1 MAMTSSKLLIVVA
14 GNFYFIF
21 SHYQLTHLITCYSY
35 DRKCCEASLPRYL
48 SEYNV
53 SFEGQECAYGLIIAV
68 RLGYWNLTIKDV
80 KHLNEVPAVLEWE
93 IPFDTFYSNISF
105 FRDPDIVSCYDT
117 YLKHSLNNSSQ
128 SSGRRCH
135 CRYGAPPANPYI
147 RGSCLGV
154 AP

>member
-1 MAMTSSKLLIVVA
+1 MAMTSSKLIIVVA

-105 FRDPDIVSCYDT
+105 LIDPAVAICYNT
-117 YLKHSLNNSSQ
+117 SLKQHPDYY
-128 SSGRRCH
+128 SGKLCR
-135 CRYGAPPANPYI
+135 CRYDDDDDFKGSPYI
-147 RGSCLGV
+147 RGSCKGV
-154 AP
+154 TP